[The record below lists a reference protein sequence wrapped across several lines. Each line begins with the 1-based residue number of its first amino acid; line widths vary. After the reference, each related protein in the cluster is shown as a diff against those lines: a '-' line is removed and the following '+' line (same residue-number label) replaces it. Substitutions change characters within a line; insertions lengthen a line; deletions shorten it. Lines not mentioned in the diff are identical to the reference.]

1 MQKPL
6 GRLCYPGVDAGYVAA
21 AVEDAPDRKTAA
33 GVHFPHVKGMR
44 KSIELL
50 IAVDKVGEVPV
61 SEQSHY

>member
-6 GRLCYPGVDAGYVAA
+6 DRLCYPGVDEGYVAA
-21 AVEDAPDRKTAA
+21 AVEDTPGRKSAVGA
-33 GVHFPHVKGMR
+33 HFPHVKGMW

-50 IAVDKVGEVPV
+50 IAVDEVGEVPV